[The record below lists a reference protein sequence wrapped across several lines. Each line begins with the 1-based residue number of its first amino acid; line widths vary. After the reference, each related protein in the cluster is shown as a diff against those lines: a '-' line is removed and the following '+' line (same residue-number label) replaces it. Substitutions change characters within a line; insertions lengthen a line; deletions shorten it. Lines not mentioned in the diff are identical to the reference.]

1 MLLTITTTYQPATD
15 LGYLLHKNPARL
27 QTVEVSGGEA
37 HVFYP
42 EATAERC
49 TAALL
54 LDLDPIGL
62 VRGRGGAPGE
72 GFSLE
77 QYVNDRP
84 YVASSFLSV
93 ALSKAFGT
101 AMNGTCKDRPA
112 LPDQPLPLAVTVA
125 VVSAPGP
132 DWPRRLFEPLGYEVE
147 LEAYPLDPTV
157 PDWGDSQYYTLH
169 LRHDGLRLQDVLT
182 HLYVLLPVLDNNKHY
197 YIDQNEADK
206 LLHRGGDWLPRHPE
220 RGFITRRYLRYRA
233 LYVNPALARLLDTD
247 DLADDADAA
256 TSPPD
261 PLSKKEGE
269 PDDSTTINMEQLE
282 LETKTS
288 PPSFLERGLGG
299 EVSAGSAPAEPKT
312 SLHDQRLQQ
321 VAHEIYELAPK
332 RVLDLGCG
340 EGKLLRLLLR
350 QAKIEYIL
358 GMDVSHQ
365 VLARAAQRLH
375 LDEMP
380 PRQRA
385 RIDLIQGSLLY
396 KDERLAGFDAAA
408 LVEVIEHLDP
418 SRLAALEAVVFGQ
431 ARPGHVFVTTPN
443 ADYNQLYGSLSAG
456 TFRHADHRF
465 EWSRAEFAAWATAV
479 AERHGYQVRLVS
491 MGEEAAGVGAPS
503 QMAVFSGST
512 I

>member
-27 QTVEVSGGEA
+27 QTVEVSGGQA

-54 LDLDPIGL
+54 LDLDPVGL
-62 VRGRGGAPGE
+62 VRGRGGASGE
-72 GFSLE
+72 GFALE

-101 AMNGTCKDRPA
+101 AMNGTCKDRPT
-112 LPDQPLPLAVTVA
+112 LPAEALPLAVTVA

-132 DWPRRLFEPLGYEVE
+132 DWPRRLFEPLGYQVE
-147 LEAYPLDPTV
+147 TEAYPLDPTQ
-157 PDWGDSQYYTLH
+157 PTWGDSQYYTLR

-197 YIDQNEADK
+197 YIDQNEAEK
-206 LLHRGGDWLPRHPE
+206 LLHRGGDWLPHHPE

-233 LYVNPALARLLDTD
+233 LYVNPTLARLLEGTEEELPDSEETVD
-247 DLADDADAA
+247 AVPPADSSADAA
-256 TSPPD
+256 
-261 PLSKKEGE
+261 
-269 PDDSTTINMEQLE
+269 ST
-282 LETKTS
+282 
-288 PPSFLERGLGG
+288 R
-299 EVSAGSAPAEPKT
+299 VAEPAADARALAAPTLQPKQ

-321 VAHEIYELAPK
+321 VAHEIYQLAPK

-350 QAKIEYIL
+350 QPKIEFIR

-365 VLARAAQRLH
+365 ALSRAAQRLH
-375 LDEMP
+375 LDELS

-385 RIDLIQGSLLY
+385 RIELIQGSLLY
-396 KDERLAGFDAAA
+396 RDERLAGFDAAA
-408 LVEVIEHLDP
+408 LVEVIEHLDEN
-418 SRLAALEAVVFGQ
+418 RLAALEAVVFAQ
-431 ARPGHVFVTTPN
+431 ARPAHVFVTTPN
-443 ADYNQLYGSLSAG
+443 ADYNQLFEKLNAG
-456 TFRHADHRF
+456 DFRHDDHRF
-465 EWSRAEFAAWATAV
+465 EWTRAEFAAWATGV
-479 AERHGYQVRLVS
+479 AERHGYQIRVVA
-491 MGEEAAGVGAPS
+491 MGDEVGAPS
-503 QMAVFSGST
+503 QMAVFKLAL
-512 I
+512 

>member
-1 MLLTITTTYQPATD
+1 MLFVQLAPNPKACYFRASALRFSPMLLTISTTHQPATD

-27 QTVEVSGGEA
+27 QSVEITGGLA

-42 EATAERC
+42 EATPERC

-62 VRGRGGAPGE
+62 VRGRGGAGGE
-72 GFSLE
+72 GFSLQE
-77 QYVNDRP
+77 YVNDRP

-112 LPDQPLPLAVTVA
+112 LPAEALPLAVTVA

-132 DWPRRLFEPLGYEVE
+132 DWPHRLFEPLGYQVEVE
-147 LEAYPLDPTV
+147 TSPLDPTQ
-157 PDWGDSQYYTLH
+157 PTWGDSGYYTLH
-169 LRHDGLRLQDVLT
+169 LRHAGLRLQDVLT
-182 HLYVLLPVLDNNKHY
+182 HLYVLLPVLDNDKHY
-197 YIDQNEADK
+197 YVDQNEAEK

-233 LYVNPALARLLDTD
+233 LYVNPALARLLEGTEEE
-247 DLADDADAA
+247 LPELAA
-256 TSPPD
+256 T
-261 PLSKKEGE
+261 
-269 PDDSTTINMEQLE
+269 
-282 LETKTS
+282 ETD
-288 PPSFLERGLGG
+288 E
-299 EVSAGSAPAEPKT
+299 AGSVLPSAAASPAPEPKL

-321 VAHEIYELAPK
+321 VAQEVYELGPK

-350 QAKIEYIL
+350 QPKIEYIL
-358 GMDVSHQ
+358 GMDVAHQ
-365 VLARAAQRLH
+365 ALARAAQRLH
-375 LDEMP
+375 LAEMP

-385 RIDLIQGSLLY
+385 RLDLIQGSLLY

-443 ADYNQLYGSLSAG
+443 AEYNQVYETLSAG

-465 EWSRAEFAAWATAV
+465 EWTRAEFAAWAAGV
-479 AERHGYQVRLVS
+479 AGRHGYTVRLEA
-491 MGEEAAGVGAPS
+491 MGEEADGVGAPS
-503 QMAVFSGST
+503 QLAVFARENN
-512 I
+512 